1 MIRTAALTLAA
12 VLLLGWLGP
21 ALDDNSAERDQAS
34 ALEHLQRQAAQR
46 DRFERAA
53 QRMCGPQSP
62 WVEVSPGVIQ
72 CLTRH
77 GKPTGRKTRIHSEA
91 S

>member
-1 MIRTAALTLAA
+1 MIRTTLLAAALVLA
-12 VLLLGWLGP
+12 LGWLGP
-21 ALDDNSAERDQAS
+21 ALDDHSAERDQAS
-34 ALEHLQRQAAQR
+34 ALEYLQRMDGQR
-46 DRFERAA
+46 ERFERAA
-53 QRMCGPQSP
+53 QRLCGPQSP
-62 WVEVSPGVIQ
+62 WVEVSKGVVQ